1 MGRQA
6 LMIGRLNAE
15 AQAELET
22 LYRQTQV
29 VRLRTRAQIILLSA
43 EKQMKAAQIAEIVRL
58 SEVSVQMWLKRY
70 RAEGIN
76 GLSDMPR
83 VGGPR
88 KVMPAYQILL
98 LRVVRQRPRALEQ
111 PYSMWTLPRLADYLA
126 EKTGIRLSSES
137 VRLQLKAA
145 EIVLSRPQHKIS
157 SPDPEYEVKKRRL
170 KSYAAS

>member
-1 MGRQA
+1 MGKHAIRIEK
-6 LMIGRLNAE
+6 LSAE

-29 VRLRTRAQIILLSA
+29 VRMRTRAQIILLSS
-43 EKQMKAAQIAEIVRL
+43 EKEMKAEQIAEIVRL
-58 SEVSVQMWLKRY
+58 SAVSVQMWLKRY

-76 GLSDMPR
+76 GLYDMPR
-83 VGGPR
+83 VGGPS
-88 KVMPAYQILL
+88 KVTPAYQTLL

-126 EKTGIRLSSES
+126 EQTGIRLSSES

-145 EIVLSRPQHKIS
+145 DIVLSRPQHKIS
-157 SPDPEYEVKKRRL
+157 SPDPDYEVKKDD
-170 KSYAAS
+170 